1 MVIQDD
7 HREGSEM
14 MIKEMIQKAVTGKNL
29 SEDEMI
35 GVMTQIME
43 GKTTDAQIGS
53 FLTALR
59 MKGETID
66 EITGAAKVMRAKVT
80 PIEASGD
87 LVDIDRDD
95 INIDQETIVDTCGTG
110 GDGTNTFNVSTTTA
124 FVVAGGGL
132 KVAKHG
138 NRSVSSQCGSADVL
152 EALGVN
158 LDLSPEA
165 VGRCVQEIG
174 IGFLFAPKLHGAM
187 KYAIGPR
194 REMGIRSIFNV
205 LGPLTNPAGAN
216 VQVLGVYD
224 ASLTHILAQVLKRLG
239 STSALV
245 VFGEG
250 SFDEISIT
258 GPTQVSELRE
268 GTIRDYSIEPEDF
281 NLSRSNVD
289 AIKGGDAEQNAA
301 IVKEVLAGKPGPK
314 RDIVL
319 LNAGAA
325 FYAASKAKDLN
336 HGISMAAES
345 IDSGMAIKK
354 LETLIEKTAR

>member
-1 MVIQDD
+1 
-7 HREGSEM
+7 
-14 MIKEMIQKAVTGKNL
+14 MIKEMIQKAVQGQDL
-29 SEDEMI
+29 SEEEMMA
-35 GVMTQIME
+35 VMEEIM
-43 GKTTDAQIGS
+43 GGQATGAQIGS

-59 MKGETID
+59 MKRETVS
-66 EITGAAKVMRAKVT
+66 EITGAAKVMRAKAT
-80 PIEASGD
+80 PIHVHAVVS
-87 LVDIDRDD
+87 LDRDE
-95 INIDQETIVDTCGTG
+95 INVEEETILDTCGTG

-124 FVVAGGGL
+124 FVAAGGGL

-158 LDLSPEA
+158 LDVAPQVVEESI
-165 VGRCVQEIG
+165 REIG
-174 IGFLFAPKLHGAM
+174 IGFLYAPHLHGAM

-194 REMGIRSIFNV
+194 REMGIRSVFNV

-224 ASLTHILAQVLKRLG
+224 PGLTSILAEVLRRLG
-239 STSALV
+239 SARALV

-250 SFDEISIT
+250 SVDEISII

-268 GTIRDYSIEPEDF
+268 GVIENYRIGPEDF
-281 NLSRSNVD
+281 GMARANIGD
-289 AIKGGDAEQNAA
+289 IKGGNAQDNAA
-301 IVKEVLAGKPGPK
+301 IVRDVLDGDPGPR

-325 FYAASKAKDLN
+325 FYATGRAADIKE
-336 HGISMAAES
+336 GIQMAAES
-345 IDSGMAIKK
+345 IDSGAASQK
-354 LETLIEKTAR
+354 LAQLVERTNRQGV

>member
-1 MVIQDD
+1 
-7 HREGSEM
+7 
-14 MIKEMIQKAVTGKNL
+14 MIKEMIQKVVKGQDL
-29 SEDEMI
+29 SEEEMI
-35 GVMTQIME
+35 AVMDEIM
-43 GKTTDAQIGS
+43 GGNATDAQIGS

-59 MKGETID
+59 MKGETIS
-66 EITGAAKVMRAKVT
+66 EITGAAKVMRAKAT
-80 PIEASGD
+80 PISIQDSAISM
-87 LVDIDRDD
+87 DRDE
-95 INIDQETIVDTCGTG
+95 INVDQETIVDTCGTG

-124 FVVAGGGL
+124 FVAAGGGL

-158 LDLSPEA
+158 LEVTPRVVEESIRD
-165 VGRCVQEIG
+165 IG
-174 IGFLFAPKLHGAM
+174 IGFLYAPKLHGAM

-194 REMGIRSIFNV
+194 REVGIRSVFNV

-224 ASLTHILAQVLKRLG
+224 SGLTSVLAEVLRRLG

-250 SFDEISIT
+250 SFDEISIV

-268 GTIRDYSIEPEDF
+268 GVIRNYSIEPEDF
-281 NLSRSNVD
+281 GMSRASVSD
-289 AIKGGDAEQNAA
+289 IKGGDAQENAA
-301 IVKEVLAGKPGPK
+301 IVREVLDGRPGPR

-325 FYAASKAKDLN
+325 FYAAGKATGMKE
-336 HGISMAAES
+336 GIEMAAES
-345 IDSGMAIKK
+345 IDSGMAAQK
-354 LETLIEKTAR
+354 LAKLVEKTNQGAS